1 MSSTPDLIQVQFPNS
16 GVAFTYT
23 SQGERDRSLRLAE
36 ARQQLAHE
44 GSFLPTWQ
52 ELTDDERATSEVAAR
67 NWLRAAV
74 RAGLLAPVEDDEAE
88 DDAPIVMQSDSVY
101 LDPAVRAAVHAEC
114 AATCGKCSQPFDPA
128 DTRFDGHAE
137 DRSTPGY
144 CRSCVDRC
152 HDGDSDHRCPI
163 CA

>member
-1 MSSTPDLIQVQFPNS
+1 MSNTPDLIRVQFPNS

-52 ELTDDERATSEVAAR
+52 ELTDDERAMSEVEAR
-67 NWLRAAV
+67 NWLRAAA
-74 RAGLLAPVEDDEAE
+74 RADLLAPVDEDEAD
-88 DDAPIVMQSDSVY
+88 DDAPIVPQSDSVY
-101 LDPAVRAAVHAEC
+101 LDPAVRAAVRAEC
-114 AATCGKCSQPFDPA
+114 SSTCGKCRRPFDPA
-128 DTRFDGHAE
+128 DTRFDGAAE